1 MVLRIVWVALWVLFV
16 AVPGWAQPARPIVR
30 DASPEP
36 ASLAATRAA
45 PDTPRGSLQ
54 RFRELG
60 RRGQWAEA
68 ARFLDLP
75 SSLRD
80 REAEV
85 ARRLAEVIDARLG
98 WDLDAVSAEPQGDPD
113 DGLPARVDALGDVV
127 GPTGGRESVRIQRR
141 DFADGA
147 RWVFTRATVQRVD
160 GWYGG
165 LEGRWMRDHLPR
177 WLNARGPRDL
187 LWWQWLSLPLLLGLS
202 LVLGR
207 MVAGVTRRVV
217 SRVVRRSA
225 AVWDDAIPG
234 LLVGPVTLLAGV
246 AVARASLGLLV
257 LYRDAEEF
265 VRAGLRA
272 VSLGAL
278 FWVLWR
284 AVELLARALA
294 DSAWARE
301 QPGSVTLVPLGTK
314 IGRVMVAAAAGVGV
328 LSVLGYP
335 VASLVAGLGIGGL
348 AVALAFQKT
357 GEHLF
362 GTLAIGLDQPFRV
375 GDWVKIEGQEGA
387 VESVGLRSTRL
398 RTLDRTVVSIPNGK
412 LADMR
417 TETFTARDRFH
428 LNAVFPLEFATTA
441 ATLQSLMESM
451 RAALLAHPK
460 IHPDTLW
467 VFLRRIGPSSLD
479 LEVSAWFETVLL
491 EEFHGIRS
499 EVLMQ
504 LLRAVEAAGARLA
517 YPTTTIRMAT
527 GSAEPGG
534 DQSQR

>member
-1 MVLRIVWVALWVLFV
+1 
-16 AVPGWAQPARPIVR
+16 
-30 DASPEP
+30 
-36 ASLAATRAA
+36 
-45 PDTPRGSLQ
+45 
-54 RFRELG
+54 
-60 RRGQWAEA
+60 
-68 ARFLDLP
+68 
-75 SSLRD
+75 
-80 REAEV
+80 
-85 ARRLAEVIDARLG
+85 VIDARFG
-98 WDLDAVSAEPQGDPD
+98 WDFEALSADPNGDAE
-113 DGLPARVDALGDVV
+113 DGLPLRVDTLGDIPAAN
-127 GPTGGRESVRIQRR
+127 GTLESVRMQRKELP
-141 DFADGA
+141 DGA

-160 GWYGG
+160 EWHGR
-165 LEGRWMRDHLPR
+165 LEGRWMREHLPP

-187 LWWQWLSLPLLLGLS
+187 LWWQWLSLPLLLAVS
-202 LVLGR
+202 LILGR
-207 MVAGVTRRVV
+207 VVAGLVRRAVAG
-217 SRVVRRSA
+217 VVRRSA
-225 AVWDDAIPG
+225 AVWDDNLPG
-234 LLVGPVTLLAGV
+234 LVVGPVTLLA
-246 AVARASLGLLV
+246 AVALTRAGLELLA
-257 LYRDAEEF
+257 LYRDAEDF

-272 VSLGAL
+272 ASLGAV

-284 AVELLARALA
+284 AVEILARAVS

-314 IGRVMVAAAAGVGV
+314 IGRVVVACAAGVGV

-428 LNAVFPLEFATTA
+428 LNTVFPLEFGTSTQ
-441 ATLQSLMESM
+441 TLTQVMEGL
-451 RAALLAHPK
+451 RAVALAHPK
-460 IHPDTLW
+460 IHTETLW
-467 VFLRRIGPSSLD
+467 VYLRRVGGSSLD
-479 LEVSAWFETVLL
+479 VEVSAWFETVQL

-499 EVLMQ
+499 AVLMEM
-504 LLRAVEAAGARLA
+504 LGAIEAAGARLA
-517 YPTTTIRMAT
+517 YTTTTVRVVAPE
-527 GSAEPGG
+527 ALPP